1 MKKLKDVILEKLNV
15 KNLNLD
21 VTKEKYTYDEF
32 IDLIS
37 DIIDIDITK
46 NDFHTC
52 ITYYLNNA
60 KIDIE
65 DISFIDITDSIEEV
79 NFFKKYIYSK
89 KTNNLDDFLKSYC
102 IKYKNSNYFL
112 HYINTSEQ
120 NYYNKPNN
128 EYNLYRFCYI
138 KNNTYKIFKLKK

>member
-52 ITYYLNNA
+52 VTYYLSNA
-60 KIDIE
+60 ELIIE
-65 DISFIDITDSIEEV
+65 DIRHSHYRVT
-79 NFFKKYIYSK
+79 YSG
-89 KTNNLDDFLKSYC
+89 Y
-102 IKYKNSNYFL
+102 
-112 HYINTSEQ
+112 HYRMQRQRLIA
-120 NYYNKPNN
+120 
-128 EYNLYRFCYI
+128 FC
-138 KNNTYKIFKLKK
+138 